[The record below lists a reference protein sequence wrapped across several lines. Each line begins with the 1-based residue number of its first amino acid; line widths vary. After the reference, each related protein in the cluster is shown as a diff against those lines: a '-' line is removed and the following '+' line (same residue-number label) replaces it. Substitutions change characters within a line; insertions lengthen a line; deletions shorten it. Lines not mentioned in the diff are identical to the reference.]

1 RPPRD
6 HLPRDPRA
14 RVPDAP
20 GGDEPLPLRLP
31 VRPLPR
37 GGVPVGDP
45 LPPDPAPGRSR
56 HHLHSRAVHDPPPG
70 VGTGVPGSRA
80 RAPRFPPPRVA
91 GRRPRPPPPLLLA
104 PSH

>member
-70 VGTGVPGSRA
+70 VGTGVPGSR
-80 RAPRFPPPRVA
+80 RGPPRSA
-91 GRRPRPPPPLLLA
+91 RGPAPPRPPRPATRLLL
-104 PSH
+104 